1 MDINRLC
8 LVAMVLLLAACGS
21 EPDAAA
27 ESRAE
32 AEPAT
37 SSRTGTSYTD
47 NLAEQLDAAGKA
59 AEELEAASRRQ
70 AEESQRAIDEA
81 AGTR

>member
-8 LVAMVLLLAACGS
+8 LAAMVLLLTACGS
-21 EPDAAA
+21 DPDAAEDA
-27 ESRAE
+27 GSAD
-32 AEPAT
+32 

-47 NLAEQLDAAGKA
+47 NLAEQLDAADKA

-70 AEESQRAIDEA
+70 AEETQRVVDEA